1 MRRPDLILGLAL
13 AAAAVPAIAAAEG
26 HITGYN
32 RPELRIFDEA
42 GAPLGVVKASA
53 MPRNAAVVKLG
64 KGGSIGVMQGGK
76 LVFLRPLDVN
86 TEGVGVQCKTVQ
98 VATRSSGS
106 ALASQTMG
114 VGSAKDC
121 RPDKAA
127 AK

>member
-1 MRRPDLILGLAL
+1 MRRFEFILAFAF
-13 AAAAVPAIAAAEG
+13 AAAIPAIAAADG

-32 RPELRIFDEA
+32 RPELRIYDET
-42 GAPLGVVKASA
+42 GQPLGVVKASA
-53 MPRNAAVVKLG
+53 LPRNAAVVKQG
-64 KGGSIGVMQGGK
+64 KGGSIGIMQGGR

-98 VATRSSGS
+98 VATRSSGA

-121 RPDKAA
+121 RPDKAP